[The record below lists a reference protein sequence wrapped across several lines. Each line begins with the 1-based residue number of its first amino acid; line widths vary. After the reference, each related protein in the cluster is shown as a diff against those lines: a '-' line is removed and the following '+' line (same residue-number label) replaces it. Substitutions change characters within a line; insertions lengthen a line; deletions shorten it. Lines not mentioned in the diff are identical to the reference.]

1 MLVFLFA
8 LLLLPQ
14 ALALRLAF
22 LGDFGAPTPGRAQVA
37 AALRAYHAAHP
48 LDALFTLGDNF
59 YPRGEVVE
67 AYLKDLPPVPLY
79 PAFGNH
85 DAPHLGDQLRRFQ
98 RERPYHR
105 VGFPGLAVYVLYSE
119 GKLPKQRAWLE
130 AELSREKA
138 PLRLFLL
145 HRPLYSSGL
154 HGGSPTLR
162 ALFEPLILA
171 HRVPLVLAG
180 HDHHYERLEAK
191 GVVHVVSGG
200 GGAWLRAPLRPV
212 AYSRARATAHHF
224 LVLEVG
230 EGAFRLEAL
239 GTDLRPLDAFSGASP

>member
-1 MLVFLFA
+1 MRFFLLA
-8 LLLLPQ
+8 LFLLPQ
-14 ALALRLAF
+14 AFAFRLAF

-48 LDALFTLGDNF
+48 LAALFTLGDNF

-67 AYLKDLPPVPLY
+67 AYLKDLPPVPLH

-85 DAPHLGDQLRRFQ
+85 DAPRLGDQLRRFGL
-98 RERPYHR
+98 ERPYYR

-119 GKLPKQRAWLE
+119 GELAQQRAWLE
-130 AELSREKA
+130 AGLSREKA
-138 PLRLFLL
+138 PLRLLLL

-162 ALFEPLILA
+162 ALFEPLLLA
-171 HRVPLVLAG
+171 HGVPLVLAG

-191 GVVHVVSGG
+191 GVTHVVSGG
-200 GGAWLRAPLRPV
+200 GGAWLRAPLRPL
-212 AYSRARATAHHF
+212 AYSRVRATAHHF
-224 LVLEVG
+224 LVLEV
-230 EGAFRLEAL
+230 EGGGFRLTAW
-239 GTDLRPLDAFSGASP
+239 GADLKPLDVSGASP